1 MPALAI
7 LDVQDTQA
15 LVDSGRRIDSHR
27 VVVDE
32 KEKPAIIDLAAQRLS
47 HVRKLPFHAVFR
59 TQDLQSSF
67 VPLAVFATF
76 GVIMMLPIIFAM
88 LGFIMAFL
96 LFAAF
101 LPFRMQ
107 FQTRH
112 AALRIAVA
120 LDISIAFAQ
129 ADDQDF
135 VLVRRRVDSQVEAS
149 DLKLQH
155 AVVDESTYTRGHV
168 YLVCRR
174 SPLRS
179 HEFSALR
186 HCRTRQQEQAERA
199 CKYAYYSES
208 HKVLCPLK
216 MIGLDR
222 PGTHCTKGHR
232 PLGEFRVPTVT
243 LLSGSRVHL
252 SNYRVG
258 EL

>member
-7 LDVQDTQA
+7 LDVQDSQA

-32 KEKPAIIDLAAQRLS
+32 KEEPAIIDLAAQRLS
-47 HVRKLPFHAVFR
+47 HVRKLPFH
-59 TQDLQSSF
+59 
-67 VPLAVFATF
+67 AVFATF

-120 LDISIAFAQ
+120 LDISIAFAK

-135 VLVRRRVDSQVEAS
+135 ILVRRRVDSQVEAS

-252 SNYRVG
+252 SNHRVG

>member
-15 LVDSGRRIDSHR
+15 LVHSGRRIDSHR

-47 HVRKLPFHAVFR
+47 HVRKLSFDAIFR

-67 VPLAVFATF
+67 MTLAIFATI

-88 LGFIMAFL
+88 LGVIMVFL
-96 LFAAF
+96 LFTAF

-129 ADDQDF
+129 ADDQDLI
-135 VLVRRRVDSQVEAS
+135 LVRCRVDTQVKAG

-155 AVVDESTYTRGHV
+155 AVVNERTDARSHV
-168 YLVCRR
+168 YLVCW
-174 SPLRS
+174 S
-179 HEFSALR
+179 
-186 HCRTRQQEQAERA
+186 
-199 CKYAYYSES
+199 
-208 HKVLCPLK
+208 
-216 MIGLDR
+216 
-222 PGTHCTKGHR
+222 
-232 PLGEFRVPTVT
+232 
-243 LLSGSRVHL
+243 
-252 SNYRVG
+252 
-258 EL
+258 